1 MKTTPNFI
9 VGVTA
14 FAALTAGVLLAVEDP
29 ALFDPKQAM
38 LVNADEHPADAMD
51 GLFTAPPRAGF
62 SVSRPASPVVQPLR
76 Q

>member
-14 FAALTAGVLLAVEDP
+14 FAALSAGVLLAVEDP

-38 LVNADEHPADAMD
+38 LVGAEDGPAD
-51 GLFTAPPRAGF
+51 GTKSLFPSLPGVGF
-62 SVSRPASPVVQPLR
+62 TVSRPASPVVQPLR